1 MIPQVL
7 MDMEDTFEVAE
18 ASQPTRTY
26 RIDRRTGR
34 VAGITDG
41 LDAMKQAIGKLLQTE
56 RYEHLIYSPNYGTEL
71 RANLGYGAGFV
82 QSELERAITEALMQ
96 DDRVRSVTAFEFQSA
111 EDAMLVSFTVETTEG
126 TVQTMKEVTVNG

>member
-1 MIPQVL
+1 
-7 MDMEDTFEVAE
+7 
-18 ASQPTRTY
+18 
-26 RIDRRTGR
+26 
-34 VAGITDG
+34 
-41 LDAMKQAIGKLLQTE
+41 MKQAIAKLLQTE

-96 DDRVRSVTAFEFQSA
+96 DDRVRSVTSFEFHSA